1 MTRRYGIDTSV
12 LVRLVTRDPESE
24 FRRCVEESRALI
36 EDEDAEI
43 FVSNQVVGEAYV
55 AVRHHYGI
63 PAPDAR
69 SGLLDSLTSG
79 LISPL
84 NGQSVILAL
93 RQEGGAGLFDRLI
106 TDDHS
111 RSGLETLT
119 LDRRIASLRGARRL

>member
-1 MTRRYGIDTSV
+1 M
-12 LVRLVTRDPESE
+12 
-24 FRRCVEESRALI
+24 
-36 EDEDAEI
+36 
-43 FVSNQVVGEAYV
+43 

-93 RQEGGAGLFDRLI
+93 REEGGAGAVRQADNGRPLALRAGDADLL
-106 TDDHS
+106 TAGS
-111 RSGLETLT
+111 RPSGAPVGCKDFLKQSRRDERASSFRAPSLT
-119 LDRRIASLRGARRL
+119 APGRAGRPNWSIARSADNG